1 MDMIL
6 ILLWQTAGA
15 AQNATIGLLSHG
27 GSNSPNN
34 EETMKVRD
42 FNYKQ
47 PALCKDCKGSGYILE
62 SGLIGDIHREC
73 PTCKGS
79 GKVWI
84 TKAGTVTITPY
95 TE

>member
-1 MDMIL
+1 
-6 ILLWQTAGA
+6 
-15 AQNATIGLLSHG
+15 
-27 GSNSPNN
+27 
-34 EETMKVRD
+34 MKTRE

-47 PALCKDCKGSGYILE
+47 PALCKDCKGAGFVYDGE
-62 SGLIGDIHREC
+62 SDTAIVKEC

-84 TKAGTVTITPY
+84 TKQGTVTITPY

>member
-1 MDMIL
+1 MSL
-6 ILLWQTAGA
+6 IRLWLTAGA
-15 AQNATIGLLSHG
+15 ARNATIGLLSHG

-34 EETMKVRD
+34 ESKMKVRD

-47 PALCKDCKGSGYILE
+47 PALCKDCKGSGYIYDDCFGGE
-62 SGLIGDIHREC
+62 IGRTC